1 MPADNDDNKILTGK
15 TNQVFFSYAVPVVLG
30 MVAASSA
37 GIIDGMF
44 IGNYIGENAL
54 AAVTLSNPV
63 FPVLFGIAILFSA
76 GGEVFCGKFIGE
88 NDTEK
93 ASEIF
98 TKVVTIVFI
107 ISVLVAL
114 SGLAFIHPIAQLLGA
129 REDTHSTVVSYL
141 RIILGS
147 APLITTFSLSFFVRV
162 DGKPNLSSASLVLTA
177 LLNIILDYTF
187 IVRLQWGIEG
197 AAWGTALSYVIM
209 PALLL
214 PHFLLKRGDLRFVK
228 LTKSLKTLG
237 EVAYNGSSEF
247 LSEVSGGILFFMINI
262 TMMKFYGT
270 PGVAAY
276 AIVGYLLL
284 FTSVIC
290 YGISDAVKSIVS
302 VNFGAKYF
310 KRITRF
316 LRTSITTAVVLGA
329 ILLVLVQISS
339 TAYVGLFFRENAD
352 PAVNSLANEF
362 ILSISPV
369 LLISGTNIILT
380 GYFTAI
386 HRPKSSLIISILRT
400 LILPILLIY
409 LFTNLMGGNGIINA
423 LIISEIITLIVSI
436 LLIII
441 NRREVEPGKVFGER
455 V

>member
-15 TNQVFFSYAVPVVLG
+15 INQVFFSYAVPVVLG

-98 TKVVTIVFI
+98 TKVVAIVFI

-177 LLNIILDYTF
+177 LLNIILDYIF

-214 PHFLLKRGDLRFVK
+214 PHFLLKKGDLRFVK

-409 LFTNLMGGNGIINA
+409 LLYYF
-423 LIISEIITLIVSI
+423 
-436 LLIII
+436 
-441 NRREVEPGKVFGER
+441 
-455 V
+455 